1 MRKTFDHVKI
11 LHINANGIN
20 EVVNDVYNLTIE
32 AAASGVLFVT
42 YEIDGHKKEIIGKGI
57 TIRITND

>member
-20 EVVNDVYNLTIE
+20 EVVNDVSNLVIE
-32 AAASGVLFVT
+32 SAASGVLFVT
-42 YEIDGHKKEIIGKGI
+42 YEIDGHKKEIIGKGV
-57 TIRITND
+57 TLRITL